1 MEQCSVEMK
10 ALKFLTFSPRVRPAR
25 AWWGGGLGG
34 QGPEWAGH
42 SLSTQSQQAG
52 LSQRDKPWGEET
64 GLAWGDSACRA
75 TSPRDPASS
84 AEEGVGW
91 GWGRGQEPGSE
102 G

>member
-1 MEQCSVEMK
+1 MEQYSVEMK

-64 GLAWGDSACRA
+64 GLAWGD
-75 TSPRDPASS
+75 
-84 AEEGVGW
+84 
-91 GWGRGQEPGSE
+91 RGKNRVNSIRKKVTGIQTRPHALR
-102 G
+102 